1 MRHPKP
7 LVEIV
12 STGRYLPDN
21 VVTNHD
27 LAERLDTS
35 DEWIRTRTGI
45 SQRCIAS
52 DSESAAG
59 MGAAAA
65 RQAMDRAGID
75 PGEVD
80 IVILSTATPDRWLPS
95 TACDAQALLGC
106 TNAVAFDVMAA
117 CSGFLYGLSMAEGY
131 LAAGRGEI
139 ALVISTEK
147 MSAIVDW
154 EDRSTAVLFG
164 DGAGAVVVRPANGSD
179 RGILSSHLRSDG
191 NLAEL
196 LYRPSG
202 GAARPMTEEVL
213 QDRSHFMRME
223 GREIFKNA
231 VRSMAEATHIALLE
245 SGLTADDVD
254 LMVPHQANIRI
265 IEATAKY
272 AGIPMEKVFVNLN
285 RYGNMSSATVPVALD
300 EAREQGL
307 VGEGANILTA
317 AFGAGLT
324 WGAMAW
330 RF

>member
-1 MRHPKP
+1 MRHPSP
-7 LVEIV
+7 LAEVV
-12 STGRYLPDN
+12 STGRYLPTQI
-21 VVTNHD
+21 VTNDD

-35 DEWIRTRTGI
+35 DEWIASRTGI
-45 SQRCIAS
+45 RARRLAPEGTGEA
-52 DSESAAG
+52 D

-65 RQAMDRAGID
+65 RQAMERAGID
-75 PGEVD
+75 PGEID
-80 IVILSTATPDRWLPS
+80 ILILSTATPDRWLPS

-154 EDRSTAVLFG
+154 DDRSTCVLFG
-164 DGAGAVVVRPANGSD
+164 DGAGAAVVKPANGSG

-191 NLAEL
+191 NLGNL

-202 GAARPMTEEVL
+202 GALSPMSEAVL
-213 QDRSHFMRME
+213 ADRSHLLRME

-231 VRSMAEATHIALLE
+231 VRSMAEATHMALHDA
-245 SGLTADDVD
+245 GLTAADVD

-272 AGIPMEKVFVNLN
+272 AGIPMEKVFVNLD
-285 RYGNMSSATVPVALD
+285 RYGNMSSASIPVALD
-300 EAREQGL
+300 EAVEQGL
-307 VGEGANILTA
+307 IGEGANVISAT
-317 AFGAGLT
+317 FGAGLT